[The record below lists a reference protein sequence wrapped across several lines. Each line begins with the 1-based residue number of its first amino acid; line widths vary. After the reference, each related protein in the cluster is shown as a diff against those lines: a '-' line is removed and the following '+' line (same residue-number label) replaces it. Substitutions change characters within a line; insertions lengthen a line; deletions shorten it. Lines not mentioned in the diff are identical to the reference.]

1 VENPNAAGLSPS
13 NARYSETSTDF
24 RKSASKPKD
33 AATIG
38 TNEEEQMVRL
48 RERPGASSTRSG
60 AVYEELRRDI
70 LAGRLKPGSKLPFA
84 ALAEK
89 YGCSMGS
96 VREALQRLAEQGL
109 VESIAQQGFRV
120 VSVSVDDLI
129 DLTAAR
135 CEIEALALQYAIADG
150 DVAWEGSAVAA
161 LHILERIP
169 QFDSEDPSRQ
179 SDEWAAAHDNFHLA
193 LLSGCKNRRIL
204 ATAIAL
210 RDAAELYRRWSA
222 PLHDRHRDVSG
233 EHRAML
239 DAAVGRRADEATE
252 VLRAH
257 IQRTTDKLLPALA
270 EPVL

>member
-1 VENPNAAGLSPS
+1 
-13 NARYSETSTDF
+13 
-24 RKSASKPKD
+24 
-33 AATIG
+33 
-38 TNEEEQMVRL
+38 MVRL
-48 RERPGASSTRSG
+48 QERPGAASTRSG

-70 LAGRLKPGSKLPFA
+70 LAGRLVPGAKLPFA
-84 ALAEK
+84 GLVEK

-135 CEIEALALQYAIADG
+135 CEIEVLALRYAIADG
-150 DVAWEGSAVAA
+150 DVAWEGAAVAA

-169 QFDSEDPSRQ
+169 AFDTEDPSRQ
-179 SDEWAAAHDNFHLA
+179 SDEWAAAHDTFHLA

-204 ATAIAL
+204 ATAVAL

-222 PLHDRHRDVSG
+222 PLHDRDRDIRG
-233 EHRAML
+233 EHRAL
-239 DAAVGRRADEATE
+239 LEAAVSREADEAAE
-252 VLRAH
+252 VLRSH
-257 IQRTTDKLLPALA
+257 IQRTTDKLLPALEVTA
-270 EPVL
+270 S